1 MNENETKETTEVVQE
16 EGESFETSEEF
27 VGGPGEQFTEALEG
41 STLSVEPIDYTPV
54 IYDVTSVL
62 ASVILAGALMI
73 VGFFMGIKLWEV
85 PHK

>member
-1 MNENETKETTEVVQE
+1 MHEEQTLETEET
-16 EGESFETSEEF
+16 FEIFLDGYVEHSA
-27 VGGPGEQFTEALEG
+27 EALEG
-41 STLSVEPIDYTPV
+41 STLSAEPIDYTPV
-54 IYDVTSVL
+54 IYDATSVL

>member
-1 MNENETKETTEVVQE
+1 MNENETLETTEVVQE
-16 EGESFETSEEF
+16 EGESFEISEEF
-27 VGGPGEQFTEALEG
+27 AGVPGEQFTQTLEG

-62 ASVILAGALMI
+62 ASVILASALMI

>member
-1 MNENETKETTEVVQE
+1 MQE
-16 EGESFETSEEF
+16 EKLETAFESEVEDLEILTDYDRYLSGQSAET
-27 VGGPGEQFTEALEG
+27 LEG